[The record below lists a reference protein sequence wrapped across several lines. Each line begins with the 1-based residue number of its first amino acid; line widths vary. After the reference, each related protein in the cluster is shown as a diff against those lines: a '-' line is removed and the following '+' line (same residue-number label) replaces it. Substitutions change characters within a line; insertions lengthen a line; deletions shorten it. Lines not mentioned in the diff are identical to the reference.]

1 MPKREPDPEPL
12 DEEIVEAEPVT
23 AGERLRLAREAKK
36 LSLEDVAAQTRIPQR
51 HLASIETA
59 DWDNLPAPT
68 YSIGFAKSYASA
80 VGLDRVEIGNQLREE
95 MGGQRFASTSSDVF
109 EPADPARTMPKGL
122 VLGAI
127 IAVVVLIALMSW
139 LNSRALQPDEP
150 AAANVAATETNAAAP
165 AAAPATAPAA
175 AAQGPVVLTATA
187 PIWLQV
193 GERGGATLFSGTLQ
207 PGQTYTVPATATA
220 PVLKTGKPEALSI
233 KVGNR
238 RDGPGRAAR
247 DHGVQRQ
254 PAARRPAQDARR
266 PPELLPLPASPAPR
280 AAAPRRSA
288 NAGGSIAA
296 RAASLRPGCHR
307 GNAADV
313 EQRGIGFI
321 RAQAALGQDRRDNGS
336 VGEVQ

>member
-59 DWDNLPAPT
+59 AWDDLPAPT
-68 YSIGFAKSYASA
+68 YSIGFAKSYATA

-150 AAANVAATETNAAAP
+150 AANVAAAETNAVAPTAAP
-165 AAAPATAPAA
+165 ASAPAA
-175 AAQGPVVLTATA
+175 TAQGPVVLTATA

-207 PGQTYTVPATATA
+207 PGQSYSVPATATA

-233 KVGNR
+233 KVGTATA
-238 RDGPGRAAR
+238 GPVG
-247 DHGVQRQ
+247 
-254 PAARRPAQDARR
+254 PAATTVSNVS
-266 PPELLPLPASPAPR
+266 LLPADLLKTPAAAAASTPPPSAPPPAAVTRRTPTLASPAPPPP
-280 AAAPRRSA
+280 AP
-288 NAGGSIAA
+288 
-296 RAASLRPGCHR
+296 ASTTETPPTS
-307 GNAADV
+307 N
-313 EQRGIGFI
+313 
-321 RAQAALGQDRRDNGS
+321 S
-336 VGEVQ
+336 GE